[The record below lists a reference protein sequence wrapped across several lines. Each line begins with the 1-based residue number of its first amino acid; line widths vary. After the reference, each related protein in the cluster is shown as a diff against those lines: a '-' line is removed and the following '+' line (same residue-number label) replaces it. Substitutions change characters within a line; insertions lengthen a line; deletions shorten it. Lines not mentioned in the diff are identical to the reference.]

1 MRYLSDS
8 IVGDNLALRRA
19 RHEHGGADQKPVG

>member
-1 MRYLSDS
+1 MRYLSD